1 MMRAFECFRGL
12 VRVAAAVVCGV
23 ALTSSSFAIAID
35 VVPVTIDSSKL
46 INGFMNVFELNN
58 TYVFSS
64 GWGVS
69 DLNATFPDSTTVNF
83 TPNTIGDPNA
93 FWYTPSGQPGA
104 SGNKNMEA
112 NLYAQ
117 FADGEV
123 SGKLVNFKG
132 DVTGYTLQPG
142 WSFKAFI
149 RDFAPDYSSVVEVS
163 TPITSTGTFDLG
175 AVISADPTRHQQY
188 GLQMYGPCVWAT
200 DIASKG
206 SVTVSAVPE
215 PSTYAM
221 LAFAGCA
228 AAAVGRRMRREV

>member
-12 VRVAAAVVCGV
+12 VRVAAAVVCGL
-23 ALTSSSFAIAID
+23 ALTSSSFAID

-46 INGFMNVFELNN
+46 TNGYMNVFELNN
-58 TYVFSS
+58 TYVFGS
-64 GWGVS
+64 GWGIS
-69 DLNATFPDSTTVNF
+69 DLNATFPNSTTVNF
-83 TPNTIGDPNA
+83 TPNTIGDPNP

-149 RDFAPDYSSVVEVS
+149 RDFAPDYSSVVETS
-163 TPITSTGTFDLG
+163 TPITSTGAFDLG
-175 AVISADPTRHQQY
+175 ALISADPTRHQQY